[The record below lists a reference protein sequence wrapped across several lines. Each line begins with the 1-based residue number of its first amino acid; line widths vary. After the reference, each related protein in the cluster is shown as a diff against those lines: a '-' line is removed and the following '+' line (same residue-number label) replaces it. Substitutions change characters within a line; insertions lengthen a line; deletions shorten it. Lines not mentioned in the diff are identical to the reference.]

1 MVFKNFSGARCGGHF
16 LLPGIRSV
24 QLKADAA
31 DDHGDDGDPWATVFS
46 LFLSPICAAARRIFP
61 LTASALGKPRM
72 ASDFVAAYRNG
83 GYISNYAR
91 DFIEI
96 ARRVGNTVSESGE

>member
-1 MVFKNFSGARCGGHF
+1 
-16 LLPGIRSV
+16 
-24 QLKADAA
+24 
-31 DDHGDDGDPWATVFS
+31 
-46 LFLSPICAAARRIFP
+46 
-61 LTASALGKPRM
+61 M

-83 GYISNYAR
+83 GYIYNYAR

>member
-1 MVFKNFSGARCGGHF
+1 
-16 LLPGIRSV
+16 
-24 QLKADAA
+24 
-31 DDHGDDGDPWATVFS
+31 
-46 LFLSPICAAARRIFP
+46 
-61 LTASALGKPRM
+61 M

-96 ARRVGNTVSESGE
+96 ARRVGNMVSESGE